1 MKKKYRGLIFLTGIL
16 TIYAGLMAFLSV
28 RNHELYQTFGWDLG
42 FFDQLMWQAS
52 RGNLNFVSTIGNINL
67 LGDHFQPVL
76 YLLAPLYWIWD
87 DARILLI
94 VQALLVTGAVIPL
107 YLLAKQKL
115 HSEFI
120 SIFVGFSYLIFL
132 GTQFT
137 ITNEFHQSVFIPLL
151 LSLGLYWLETDK
163 MFRGLFFLTSL
174 LLVKEETGLLL
185 VVLGIMY
192 SIKFWKGPALRRKAG
207 PLLILVGSIG
217 FFLLLRIVIPA
228 VSSQG
233 RYIHYGYGSLGETP
247 AEVVKSVVSNPLAG
261 LKTLIEPKIKLE
273 QVGAS
278 IISFGG
284 LPLLSPVSLI
294 PVFQNYAVRFLD
306 DRNIHRWLN
315 NNHYS
320 APLGPLLAY
329 GTIMTI
335 SSLSCKAGSRSARRE
350 TLFGWRC
357 DNLYFFSFY
366 LTVVS
371 ISAAIVLKLPV
382 FSLFK
387 SQLYFTPQWAK
398 DIDSIVKLVPPNASV
413 ATVNSVFPHLS
424 HRDKIYLLPEIN
436 DAEYIVLDLE
446 NGPNKY
452 SPTDYRQTIL
462 LAEMLERGSWDKIVV
477 SGKSVIFRRSKGL

>member
-87 DARILLI
+87 DVRILLI
-94 VQALLVTGAVIPL
+94 VQALLITGAAIPL

-120 SIFVGFSYLIFL
+120 SISVGISYLIFS

-320 APLGPLLAY
+320 APLGPLLVY
-329 GTIMTI
+329 GTILALGRM
-335 SSLSCKAGSRSARRE
+335 RSFRLAVYL
-350 TLFGWRC
+350 LFV
-357 DNLYFFSFY
+357 SFGM
-366 LTVVS
+366 
-371 ISAAIVLKLPV
+371 AIFLKLPV

-387 SQLYFTPQWAK
+387 SQLYFTPQWVK
-398 DIDSIVKLVPPNASV
+398 DIDSVVKLVPPNVSV
-413 ATVNSVFPHLS
+413 ATNNSVFPHLS
-424 HRDKIYLLPEIN
+424 HRDKIYLLPEIK
-436 DAEYIVLDLE
+436 DVEYIVLDLE
-446 NGPNKY
+446 DGPNKY
-452 SPTDYRQTIL
+452 SPLDYHQVVL
-462 LAEMLERGSWDKIVV
+462 LSDKLENESWDKIAV
-477 SGKSVIFRRSKGL
+477 SGKSVIFRRPEGL

>member
-52 RGNLNFVSTIGNINL
+52 RGNFNFVSTIGNINL

-76 YLLAPLYWIWD
+76 YLLAPLYWIWND
-87 DARILLI
+87 VRIILI
-94 VQALLVTGAVIPL
+94 AQALLVVAAVLPL
-107 YLLAKQKL
+107 YFLAKKKL
-115 HSEFI
+115 HNEFLSI
-120 SIFVGFSYLIFL
+120 SVSISYLIFS

-137 ITNEFHQSVFIPLL
+137 ITNEFHQSAFIPLL

-163 MFRGLFFLTSL
+163 IFRGLIFLISL

-192 SIKFWKGPALRRKAG
+192 SIRFWKGPAFLRKAG
-207 PLLILVGSIG
+207 PLLILAGTIG
-217 FFLLLRIVIPA
+217 FFLLVRIVIPA
-228 VSSQG
+228 ASSQG
-233 RYIHYGYGSLGETP
+233 RFIHYGYGSLGETP
-247 AEVVKSVVSNPLAG
+247 ADIIASVVSDPLVG
-261 LKTLIEPKIKLE
+261 VKTLIEPKIKLE

-335 SSLSCKAGSRSARRE
+335 SSLRESRFSGRR
-350 TLFGWRC
+350 G
-357 DNLYFFSFY
+357 NLIFLASY

-371 ISAAIVLKLPV
+371 ISTAIVLKLPV

-387 SQLYFTPQWAK
+387 SQLYFTPQWVK
-398 DIDSIVKLVPPNASV
+398 DIDSIVKLVPPDASV
-413 ATVNSVFPHLS
+413 ATNNSVFPHLS
-424 HRDKIYLLPEIN
+424 HRDKIYLLPEIK
-436 DAEYIVLDLE
+436 DAEYVVLDLE
-446 NGPNKY
+446 DGPNKY
-452 SPTDYRQTIL
+452 SPLDYRRTIL
-462 LAEMLERGSWDKIVV
+462 LSERLENESWDKIAV
-477 SGKSVIFRRSKGL
+477 SGKSVIFRRPEGL

>member
-52 RGNLNFVSTIGNINL
+52 RGNFNFVSTIGNINL

-87 DARILLI
+87 DVRILLI
-94 VQALLVTGAVIPL
+94 VQALLVAGAAIPL

-120 SIFVGFSYLIFL
+120 SIAVSISYLIFS

-137 ITNEFHQSVFIPLL
+137 ITNEFHQSAFIPLL

-185 VVLGIMY
+185 IALGIMY
-192 SIKFWKGPALRRKAG
+192 SIRFWKGPALRRKVG
-207 PLLILVGSIG
+207 PLLILAGTIG
-217 FFLLLRIVIPA
+217 FFLLVRIVIPA

-247 AEVVKSVVSNPLAG
+247 IEIVKSVISDPLKG
-261 LKTLIEPKIKLE
+261 IKTLIEPKIKLE

-306 DRNIHRWLN
+306 DRNIHRWLD

-320 APLGPLLAY
+320 VPLGPLLVY

-335 SSLSCKAGSRSARRE
+335 SSLSCKAGSRPARRE
-350 TLFGWRC
+350 A
-357 DNLYFFSFY
+357 FY
-366 LTVVS
+366 LIIVS
-371 ISAAIVLKLPV
+371 ILTAAILKLPI

-387 SQLYFTPQWAK
+387 SQLYFTPQWVK
-398 DIDSIVKLVPPNASV
+398 DINSVVKLVPENASI
-413 ATVNSVFPHLS
+413 ATNNSVFPHLS

-446 NGPNKY
+446 DGPNKY
-452 SPTDYRQTIL
+452 SPLNYHQAVL
-462 LAEMLERGSWDKIVV
+462 LSDKLESKFWDKIAV
-477 SGKSVIFRRSKGL
+477 SGKSVIFRRPKGL